1 MKKVALKTLIITFII
16 NAILGISIILLN
28 LWNDI
33 TSKILLTTVTI
44 FGFSIPCLICS
55 TNYEKA
61 KNKLI
66 PIIGMTICFVSCIYF
81 SLLIWE
87 IFNFDFLDSLL
98 WKFELTCILL
108 SISFG
113 HICLLLL
120 INSTEK
126 IVKIFRNSTITLSI
140 IMDLFLLIEIFV
152 ETELNW
158 KLLSI
163 LAILMV
169 LGTIVTPLLDKLN
182 SRTNSSNSHTND
194 DKYLKLEQLKKLL
207 DDNAITQEEYE
218 TEKNK
223 ILDDKKA

>member
-1 MKKVALKTLIITFII
+1 
-16 NAILGISIILLN
+16 
-28 LWNDI
+28 
-33 TSKILLTTVTI
+33 
-44 FGFSIPCLICS
+44 
-55 TNYEKA
+55 
-61 KNKLI
+61 
-66 PIIGMTICFVSCIYF
+66 MTICFVSCIYF
-81 SLLIWE
+81 LLLIWE
-87 IFNFDFLDSLL
+87 IFNFDFLDNLL
-98 WKFELTCILL
+98 WKFVLTCILL

-126 IVKIFRNSTITLSI
+126 IVKIFRNSTITLST
-140 IMDLFLLIEIFV
+140 IMDLFILIEIFV

-223 ILDDKKA
+223 ILNGKKA

>member
-1 MKKVALKTLIITFII
+1 
-16 NAILGISIILLN
+16 
-28 LWNDI
+28 
-33 TSKILLTTVTI
+33 
-44 FGFSIPCLICS
+44 
-55 TNYEKA
+55 
-61 KNKLI
+61 
-66 PIIGMTICFVSCIYF
+66 MTICFVSCIYF
-81 SLLIWE
+81 LLLIWE
-87 IFNFDFLDSLL
+87 IFNFDFLDNLL
-98 WKFELTCILL
+98 WKFVLTCILL

-113 HICLLLL
+113 HMCLLLL

-126 IVKIFRNSTITLSI
+126 IVKIFRNGTITLST

-152 ETELNW
+152 ETEINW

-182 SRTNSSNSHTND
+182 SRTNSTNSHTND

-223 ILDDKKA
+223 ILNGKKA

>member
-1 MKKVALKTLIITFII
+1 
-16 NAILGISIILLN
+16 
-28 LWNDI
+28 
-33 TSKILLTTVTI
+33 
-44 FGFSIPCLICS
+44 
-55 TNYEKA
+55 
-61 KNKLI
+61 
-66 PIIGMTICFVSCIYF
+66 MTICFVSCIYF
-81 SLLIWE
+81 LLLIWE
-87 IFNFDFLDSLL
+87 IFNFDFLENLL
-98 WKFELTCILL
+98 WKFVLTCILL

-120 INSTEK
+120 INSAEK

-223 ILDDKKA
+223 ILNGKKA

>member
-1 MKKVALKTLIITFII
+1 
-16 NAILGISIILLN
+16 
-28 LWNDI
+28 
-33 TSKILLTTVTI
+33 
-44 FGFSIPCLICS
+44 
-55 TNYEKA
+55 
-61 KNKLI
+61 
-66 PIIGMTICFVSCIYF
+66 MTICFVSCIYF
-81 SLLIWE
+81 LLLIWE
-87 IFNFDFLDSLL
+87 IFNFDFLDNLL
-98 WKFELTCILL
+98 WKFVLTCILL

-113 HICLLLL
+113 HMCLLLL

-126 IVKIFRNSTITLSI
+126 IVKIFRNSTITLST

-223 ILDDKKA
+223 ILNGKKT

>member
-1 MKKVALKTLIITFII
+1 
-16 NAILGISIILLN
+16 
-28 LWNDI
+28 
-33 TSKILLTTVTI
+33 
-44 FGFSIPCLICS
+44 
-55 TNYEKA
+55 
-61 KNKLI
+61 
-66 PIIGMTICFVSCIYF
+66 MTICFVSCIYF
-81 SLLIWE
+81 LLLIWE
-87 IFNFDFLDSLL
+87 IFNFDFLDNLL
-98 WKFELTCILL
+98 WKFVLTCILL

-113 HICLLLL
+113 HMCLLLL

-126 IVKIFRNSTITLSI
+126 IVKIFRNGTITLSI

-223 ILDDKKA
+223 ILNGKKA

>member
-1 MKKVALKTLIITFII
+1 
-16 NAILGISIILLN
+16 
-28 LWNDI
+28 
-33 TSKILLTTVTI
+33 
-44 FGFSIPCLICS
+44 
-55 TNYEKA
+55 
-61 KNKLI
+61 
-66 PIIGMTICFVSCIYF
+66 MTICFVSCIYF
-81 SLLIWE
+81 LLLIWE
-87 IFNFDFLDSLL
+87 IFNFDFLDNLL
-98 WKFELTCILL
+98 WKFVLTYILL

-113 HICLLLL
+113 HMCLLLL

-126 IVKIFRNSTITLSI
+126 IVKIFRNSTITLPT
-140 IMDLFLLIEIFV
+140 IMDLFILIEIFV
-152 ETELNW
+152 ETEINW

-223 ILDDKKA
+223 ILNGKKA

>member
-1 MKKVALKTLIITFII
+1 
-16 NAILGISIILLN
+16 
-28 LWNDI
+28 
-33 TSKILLTTVTI
+33 
-44 FGFSIPCLICS
+44 
-55 TNYEKA
+55 
-61 KNKLI
+61 
-66 PIIGMTICFVSCIYF
+66 MTICFVSCIYF
-81 SLLIWE
+81 LLLIWE
-87 IFNFDFLDSLL
+87 IFNFDFLDNLL
-98 WKFELTCILL
+98 WKFALTCILL

-126 IVKIFRNSTITLSI
+126 IVKIFRNSTITLST
-140 IMDLFLLIEIFV
+140 IMDLFILIEIFV

-223 ILDDKKA
+223 ILNGKKA

>member
-1 MKKVALKTLIITFII
+1 
-16 NAILGISIILLN
+16 
-28 LWNDI
+28 
-33 TSKILLTTVTI
+33 
-44 FGFSIPCLICS
+44 
-55 TNYEKA
+55 
-61 KNKLI
+61 
-66 PIIGMTICFVSCIYF
+66 MTICFVSCIYF
-81 SLLIWE
+81 LLLIWE
-87 IFNFDFLDSLL
+87 IFNFDFLDNLL
-98 WKFELTCILL
+98 WKFVLTCILL

-113 HICLLLL
+113 HMCLLLL

-126 IVKIFRNSTITLSI
+126 IVKIFRNGTITLST

-223 ILDDKKA
+223 ILNGKKA

>member
-1 MKKVALKTLIITFII
+1 
-16 NAILGISIILLN
+16 
-28 LWNDI
+28 
-33 TSKILLTTVTI
+33 
-44 FGFSIPCLICS
+44 
-55 TNYEKA
+55 
-61 KNKLI
+61 
-66 PIIGMTICFVSCIYF
+66 MTICFVSCIYF
-81 SLLIWE
+81 LLLIWE
-87 IFNFDFLDSLL
+87 IFNFDFLDNLL
-98 WKFELTCILL
+98 WKFVLTCILL

-126 IVKIFRNSTITLSI
+126 IVKSFRNSTITLSI

-223 ILDDKKA
+223 ILNGKKA

>member
-1 MKKVALKTLIITFII
+1 MI
-16 NAILGISIILLN
+16 
-28 LWNDI
+28 
-33 TSKILLTTVTI
+33 
-44 FGFSIPCLICS
+44 
-55 TNYEKA
+55 
-61 KNKLI
+61 
-66 PIIGMTICFVSCIYF
+66 ICFVSCIYF
-81 SLLIWE
+81 LLLIWE
-87 IFNFDFLDSLL
+87 IFNFDFLDNLL
-98 WKFELTCILL
+98 WKFVLTCILL

-163 LAILMV
+163 LAILIV
-169 LGTIVTPLLDKLN
+169 LGTIVTSLLDKLN

-223 ILDDKKA
+223 ILNGKKT

>member
-1 MKKVALKTLIITFII
+1 
-16 NAILGISIILLN
+16 
-28 LWNDI
+28 
-33 TSKILLTTVTI
+33 
-44 FGFSIPCLICS
+44 
-55 TNYEKA
+55 
-61 KNKLI
+61 
-66 PIIGMTICFVSCIYF
+66 MTICFVSCIYF
-81 SLLIWE
+81 LLLIWE
-87 IFNFDFLDSLL
+87 IFNFDFLDNLL
-98 WKFELTCILL
+98 WKFVLTCILL

-113 HICLLLL
+113 HMCLLLL

-223 ILDDKKA
+223 ILNGKKA

>member
-1 MKKVALKTLIITFII
+1 
-16 NAILGISIILLN
+16 
-28 LWNDI
+28 
-33 TSKILLTTVTI
+33 
-44 FGFSIPCLICS
+44 
-55 TNYEKA
+55 
-61 KNKLI
+61 
-66 PIIGMTICFVSCIYF
+66 MTICFVSCIYF
-81 SLLIWE
+81 LLLIWE
-87 IFNFDFLDSLL
+87 IFNFDFLDNLL
-98 WKFELTCILL
+98 WKFVLTCILL

-126 IVKIFRNSTITLSI
+126 IVKIFRNGTITLSI

-223 ILDDKKA
+223 ILNGKKT

>member
-1 MKKVALKTLIITFII
+1 
-16 NAILGISIILLN
+16 
-28 LWNDI
+28 
-33 TSKILLTTVTI
+33 
-44 FGFSIPCLICS
+44 
-55 TNYEKA
+55 
-61 KNKLI
+61 
-66 PIIGMTICFVSCIYF
+66 MTICFVSCIYF
-81 SLLIWE
+81 LLLIWE
-87 IFNFDFLDSLL
+87 IFNFDFLDNLL
-98 WKFELTCILL
+98 WKFVLTCILL

-113 HICLLLL
+113 HMCLLLL

-126 IVKIFRNSTITLSI
+126 IVKIFRNSTITLST
-140 IMDLFLLIEIFV
+140 IMDLFILIEIFV

-223 ILDDKKA
+223 ILNGKKA

>member
-1 MKKVALKTLIITFII
+1 
-16 NAILGISIILLN
+16 
-28 LWNDI
+28 
-33 TSKILLTTVTI
+33 
-44 FGFSIPCLICS
+44 
-55 TNYEKA
+55 
-61 KNKLI
+61 
-66 PIIGMTICFVSCIYF
+66 MTICFVSCIYF
-81 SLLIWE
+81 LLLIWE
-87 IFNFDFLDSLL
+87 IFNFDFLDNLL
-98 WKFELTCILL
+98 WKFVLTCILL

-113 HICLLLL
+113 HMCLLLL

-126 IVKIFRNSTITLSI
+126 IVKIFRNGTITLSI

-163 LAILMV
+163 LVILMV

-223 ILDDKKA
+223 ILGNIQK

>member
-1 MKKVALKTLIITFII
+1 
-16 NAILGISIILLN
+16 
-28 LWNDI
+28 
-33 TSKILLTTVTI
+33 
-44 FGFSIPCLICS
+44 
-55 TNYEKA
+55 
-61 KNKLI
+61 
-66 PIIGMTICFVSCIYF
+66 MTICFVSCIYF
-81 SLLIWE
+81 LLLIWE
-87 IFNFDFLDSLL
+87 IFNFDFLDNLL
-98 WKFELTCILL
+98 WKFVLTCILL

-113 HICLLLL
+113 HMCLLLL

-126 IVKIFRNSTITLSI
+126 IVKIFRNGTITLST

-152 ETELNW
+152 ETEINW

-223 ILDDKKA
+223 ILNGKKA

>member
-1 MKKVALKTLIITFII
+1 
-16 NAILGISIILLN
+16 
-28 LWNDI
+28 
-33 TSKILLTTVTI
+33 
-44 FGFSIPCLICS
+44 
-55 TNYEKA
+55 
-61 KNKLI
+61 
-66 PIIGMTICFVSCIYF
+66 MTICFVSCIYF
-81 SLLIWE
+81 LLLIWE
-87 IFNFDFLDSLL
+87 IFNFDFLDNLL
-98 WKFELTCILL
+98 WKFVLTCILL

-126 IVKIFRNSTITLSI
+126 IVKIFRNSTITLST

-223 ILDDKKA
+223 ILNGKKA

>member
-1 MKKVALKTLIITFII
+1 
-16 NAILGISIILLN
+16 
-28 LWNDI
+28 
-33 TSKILLTTVTI
+33 
-44 FGFSIPCLICS
+44 
-55 TNYEKA
+55 
-61 KNKLI
+61 
-66 PIIGMTICFVSCIYF
+66 MTICFVSCIYF
-81 SLLIWE
+81 LLLIWE
-87 IFNFDFLDSLL
+87 IFNFDFLDNLL
-98 WKFELTCILL
+98 WKFVLTCILL

-113 HICLLLL
+113 HMCLLLL

-169 LGTIVTPLLDKLN
+169 FGTIVTPLLDKLN

-223 ILDDKKA
+223 ILNGKKA

>member
-1 MKKVALKTLIITFII
+1 
-16 NAILGISIILLN
+16 
-28 LWNDI
+28 
-33 TSKILLTTVTI
+33 
-44 FGFSIPCLICS
+44 
-55 TNYEKA
+55 
-61 KNKLI
+61 
-66 PIIGMTICFVSCIYF
+66 MTICFVSCIYF
-81 SLLIWE
+81 LLLIWE
-87 IFNFDFLDSLL
+87 IFNFDFLDNLL
-98 WKFELTCILL
+98 WKFVLTCILL

-126 IVKIFRNSTITLSI
+126 IVKIFRNSTITLST
-140 IMDLFLLIEIFV
+140 IMYLFILIEIFV

-223 ILDDKKA
+223 ILNGKKA

>member
-1 MKKVALKTLIITFII
+1 
-16 NAILGISIILLN
+16 
-28 LWNDI
+28 
-33 TSKILLTTVTI
+33 
-44 FGFSIPCLICS
+44 
-55 TNYEKA
+55 
-61 KNKLI
+61 
-66 PIIGMTICFVSCIYF
+66 MTICFVSCIYF
-81 SLLIWE
+81 LLLIWE
-87 IFNFDFLDSLL
+87 IFNFDFLDNLL
-98 WKFELTCILL
+98 WKFVLTCILL

-223 ILDDKKA
+223 ILNGKKA